1 MRSVKRNL
9 IKFSGYSLAL
19 VLPKKIL
26 KDFGWNAADT
36 IRVTSDPKKKR
47 LIVTKMNSTKESEKQ
62 AAVVAARPTPSSVP
76 RPDDIHPIPEL

>member
-26 KDFGWNAADT
+26 KDFGWNAADV

-47 LIVTKMNSTKESEKQ
+47 LIVTKMNSTKEPEKKLIMDP
-62 AAVVAARPTPSSVP
+62 ARRMSSAP
-76 RPDDIHPIPEL
+76 HSDDIQPIPEL

>member
-26 KDFGWNAADT
+26 KDFGWNAADV

-47 LIVTKMNSTKESEKQ
+47 LIVTKMNSAKDPERTPT
-62 AAVVAARPTPSSVP
+62 ANPARPSPTTRDS
-76 RPDDIHPIPEL
+76 DDIQPIPEL